1 MHAVIYMLFIIAI
14 GLAIMIMIDS
24 HTGGGGP
31 DAWT

>member
-1 MHAVIYMLFIIAI
+1 MHVVAMLFVIAA
-14 GLAIMIMIDS
+14 GLAIMIMVDS